1 MALNPYFLQG
11 SSGEQGLVQDIIN
24 EQLKIYGVECYYL
37 PRQYATTNKIIREVV
52 ESKFKQ
58 SYPIEAYV
66 ENFDGYGDNTVLL
79 SKFGIQATNE
89 LTITISQ
96 ERFKDYIS
104 PLIKNLPN
112 INLPNV
118 DLDHRP
124 REGDL
129 VYFPLGDRL
138 FEVKFVEHE
147 KPFYQLRKNY
157 VYTLTCELF
166 RPEDEVLDTGIEE
179 IDDTFDVDFNLM
191 TVTVITS
198 GSDASAATRI
208 DNGAVQTIEVTNR
221 GERYT
226 SSPRVAITSAPS
238 GGFTAVGIAT
248 LLDGLTNC
256 DGTEIG
262 SKVQG
267 VQIINPGYGY
277 DYTDAPGIL
286 FFGGGTDAVG
296 AAATVGV
303 ASTGSVGIVTISDG
317 GSGYA
322 TPPTVTFST
331 PTHVGAA
338 ATAVL
343 YSPMSGIGV
352 SITSAPIS
360 DGDAKFM
367 FPGGTT
373 GGRFYKPGFPPTVTF
388 GLPTGSSETAT
399 ATATLDDYD
408 VSGGT
413 VLTVTMTSGG
423 KFYESAPTVTFS
435 APTASGAA
443 ATVGLAGSSINA
455 SSIAFSTTG
464 RAYTTAPTVSITAA
478 PVGGTSGVGIVTIH
492 SVTGIVT
499 AVSFNPSDAWAVGT
513 SATVGSGY
521 TVAPTLSFSGS
532 TAQVRATG
540 TAVVSAAGTVTAIS
554 IGNSGFGYQAGNPPT
569 VSIDA
574 ATGGDE
580 AFRATGITTMRY
592 NSVFASGTLGIG
604 ATIITGM
611 DTVGILIGDRVRLGV
626 GYSDSYNFI
635 DGDAYVTSIS
645 ASSIVMSEAATN
657 VGIATSTFEFGIQNC
672 GIVTGINIIY
682 GGGGYLTPPTVSISN
697 TEGDKN
703 YHSEVA
709 GVTTAVGLS
718 LINSSGIVTAI
729 YLTNAGAKY
738 IEVPSIT
745 IGAADT
751 GGTGNFIPTETIT
764 GSASSVT
771 AIVRTWNAST
781 GVLAISNATGD
792 FIIGETLTGSESNA
806 QFELRLTQEDN
817 TISQYPDNLEIETQA
832 DSILDFSESNPFGT
846 P

>member
-238 GGFTAVGIAT
+238 GGLTAVGIAT
-248 LLDGLTNC
+248 LLDGLVNC

-267 VQIINPGYGY
+267 VQIINPGYVMN
-277 DYTDAPGIL
+277 IRMLLL
-286 FFGGGTDAVG
+286 F
-296 AAATVGV
+296 
-303 ASTGSVGIVTISDG
+303 
-317 GSGYA
+317 Y
-322 TPPTVTFST
+322 
-331 PTHVGAA
+331 
-338 ATAVL
+338 
-343 YSPMSGIGV
+343 
-352 SITSAPIS
+352 
-360 DGDAKFM
+360 
-367 FPGGTT
+367 
-373 GGRFYKPGFPPTVTF
+373 
-388 GLPTGSSETAT
+388 
-399 ATATLDDYD
+399 
-408 VSGGT
+408 
-413 VLTVTMTSGG
+413 
-423 KFYESAPTVTFS
+423 
-435 APTASGAA
+435 
-443 ATVGLAGSSINA
+443 
-455 SSIAFSTTG
+455 
-464 RAYTTAPTVSITAA
+464 
-478 PVGGTSGVGIVTIH
+478 
-492 SVTGIVT
+492 
-499 AVSFNPSDAWAVGT
+499 
-513 SATVGSGY
+513 
-521 TVAPTLSFSGS
+521 
-532 TAQVRATG
+532 
-540 TAVVSAAGTVTAIS
+540 
-554 IGNSGFGYQAGNPPT
+554 
-569 VSIDA
+569 
-574 ATGGDE
+574 
-580 AFRATGITTMRY
+580 
-592 NSVFASGTLGIG
+592 
-604 ATIITGM
+604 
-611 DTVGILIGDRVRLGV
+611 
-626 GYSDSYNFI
+626 
-635 DGDAYVTSIS
+635 
-645 ASSIVMSEAATN
+645 
-657 VGIATSTFEFGIQNC
+657 
-672 GIVTGINIIY
+672 
-682 GGGGYLTPPTVSISN
+682 
-697 TEGDKN
+697 
-703 YHSEVA
+703 
-709 GVTTAVGLS
+709 
-718 LINSSGIVTAI
+718 
-729 YLTNAGAKY
+729 
-738 IEVPSIT
+738 
-745 IGAADT
+745 
-751 GGTGNFIPTETIT
+751 
-764 GSASSVT
+764 SSV
-771 AIVRTWNAST
+771 VEPM
-781 GVLAISNATGD
+781 V
-792 FIIGETLTGSESNA
+792 
-806 QFELRLTQEDN
+806 
-817 TISQYPDNLEIETQA
+817 
-832 DSILDFSESNPFGT
+832 
-846 P
+846 

>member
-443 ATVGLAGSSINA
+443 ATVGLAGSVINA